1 MEAKE
6 ADEEG
11 AVAAAA
17 EAGGADVDGEREG
30 GRSWVANNVYGHRH
44 VGMYD
49 SEGLDSEDHLPPH
62 PSQRHSKVVNGSIL
76 R

>member
-17 EAGGADVDGEREG
+17 EADGADVDGEREG
-30 GRSWVANNVYGHRH
+30 GRSGVANNVYGHRH
-44 VGMYD
+44 VRMHD
-49 SEGLDSEDHLPPH
+49 SEGLDSEDHLPPR
-62 PSQRHSKVVNGSIL
+62 PSQRHSNVVNGSTL